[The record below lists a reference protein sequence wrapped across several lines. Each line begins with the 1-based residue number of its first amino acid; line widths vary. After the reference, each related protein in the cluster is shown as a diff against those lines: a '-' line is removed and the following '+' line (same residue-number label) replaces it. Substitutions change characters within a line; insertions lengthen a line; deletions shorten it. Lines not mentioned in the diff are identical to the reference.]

1 MSQQQVPDV
10 KKLNDE
16 LLKKD
21 CETSDKPKRNTKEY
35 LIEKIQE
42 VAEENNLE
50 LSVSN
55 TKLRRMGK
63 DKLQQLL
70 GELCEEAIKGQM
82 AHAVGAT
89 GRNESV
95 IALATLRMLHDLF
108 ANSVEQGLNVFLP
121 KYGYELDGFS
131 QSLKDPI
138 TSKCVD
144 DCLTE
149 IAAESDVLQ
158 YIQSPWARLGIAWSG
173 GMMRAIRRARPKN
186 NERTINSNAAFVGPR
201 TARPQNPVRFGAG
214 GGQTP
219 REIHRGSGPPK
230 SHVVEV

>member
-1 MSQQQVPDV
+1 MAAPDHI
-10 KKLNDE
+10 KQLNEE

-21 CETSDKPKRNTKEY
+21 AATSEEPKRNSKEY
-35 LIEKIQE
+35 LIKKIIE

-50 LSVSN
+50 LNVSN
-55 TKLRRMGK
+55 TKLKRMGK
-63 DKLQQLL
+63 DKLQVLL
-70 GELCEEAIKGQM
+70 GEMCEEAVKGQM
-82 AHAVGAT
+82 AQAVGAT

-131 QSLKDPI
+131 KSLKEPI

-144 DCLTE
+144 DCLSE

-173 GMMRAIRRARPKN
+173 GMMRAIRRAPP
-186 NERTINSNAAFVGPR
+186 INKRSTNKDYASFMGSRAPR
-201 TARPQNPVRFGAG
+201 AQNPVRFRTG
-214 GGQTP
+214 GGK
-219 REIHRGSGPPK
+219 EAGKVHSGSGPPK
-230 SHVVEV
+230 PHVVQV